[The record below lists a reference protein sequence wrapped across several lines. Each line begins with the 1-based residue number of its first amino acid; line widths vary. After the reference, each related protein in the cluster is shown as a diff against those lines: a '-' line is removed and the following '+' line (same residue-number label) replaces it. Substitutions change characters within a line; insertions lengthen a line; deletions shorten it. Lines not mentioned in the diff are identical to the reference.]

1 MKYKLPNNYEL
12 SGSPRGYR
20 IISKTVFGTAMIS
33 LILIVIALML
43 EGGFAF
49 LLWLLG
55 PIQVTGVIGIIGI
68 ITQIYNHK
76 YNLDAHD
83 EMKMLIG
90 IVICLGP
97 GIVALLAYA
106 THLI

>member
-1 MKYKLPNNYEL
+1 MKYELPKKYEL
-12 SGSPRGYR
+12 GGSPRGYR

-33 LILIVIALML
+33 LILIVITLML
-43 EGGFAF
+43 EKGFAL

-55 PIQVTGVIGIIGI
+55 PIQVTGAIGIIGI
-68 ITQIYNHK
+68 ITQICNHK
-76 YNLDAHD
+76 YNLDTHD